1 MATRI
6 NGFTVAYTVAGGLIL
21 WSGVKG
27 ATISDTARSVLKGST
42 ALANTEP
49 ITGSSTTSTGSSGVP
64 TTVAGP
70 TQPISGNPSSGAEQ
84 ANQATARLM
93 AASYGWSTGQQWTAL
108 NDIVMSES
116 GWNNT
121 AQNPGST
128 AYGIF
133 QFLDTTWATT
143 GYTKSSD
150 PVVQIAAGL
159 AYIKARYGN
168 PVNAWNFHL
177 ANGWY

>member
-1 MATRI
+1 MSSTI
-6 NGFTVAYTVAGGLIL
+6 NGFTAGYTIAGGVIL
-21 WSGVKG
+21 WSGIKG
-27 ATISDTARSVLKGST
+27 SSISDTFRSVLKGST
-42 ALANTEP
+42 APQVTEQ
-49 ITGSSTTSTGSSGVP
+49 ITGSAAAAQSASIP
-64 TTVAGP
+64 TTNNGGMQSI
-70 TQPISGNPSSGAEQ
+70 TGNPTSATES

-108 NDIVMSES
+108 NNIVMSES
-116 GWNNT
+116 GWSNT

-143 GYTKSSD
+143 GYSKSSD

-159 AYIKARYGN
+159 AYIKARYGS